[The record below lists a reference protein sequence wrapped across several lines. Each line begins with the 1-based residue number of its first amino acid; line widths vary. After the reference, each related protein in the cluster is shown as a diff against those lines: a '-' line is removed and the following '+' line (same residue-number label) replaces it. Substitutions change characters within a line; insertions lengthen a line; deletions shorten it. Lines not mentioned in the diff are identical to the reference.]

1 MESKNQLRYSDLHK
15 SIEEIVEI
23 NSALID
29 RRILKRERNEGLKFV
44 AGTFSIKWAVTKCSM
59 TTELYFRDRLE
70 HWWKEKIACF
80 RPLDI
85 LPPKSSKRLEMQKG
99 FTYEIIQP

>member
-44 AGTFSIKWAVTKCSM
+44 A
-59 TTELYFRDRLE
+59 R
-70 HWWKEKIACF
+70 H
-80 RPLDI
+80 
-85 LPPKSSKRLEMQKG
+85 
-99 FTYEIIQP
+99 IQY